1 MQTIITNAIARYPR
15 LNATYKFDSNE
26 MKSVKC
32 DPMDDG
38 AAYET
43 QFIMGEE
50 EAKQLHQLC
59 MEAWKNARAMDTKKK
74 WPEKPN
80 LLPYKKDEETG
91 EIIGKAKLKG
101 AYGSDK
107 TQPPKQVDAKRNT
120 LPSDFML
127 TTGSRINLAVTVVPY
142 NTGSVN
148 GVTLRLRSV
157 QVIELMESEA
167 SDPFSEVD
175 GYVIG
180 GASDDFA
187 GVESETASKASDALE
202 DDEIPW

>member
-15 LNATYKFDSNE
+15 LNATYKFDSSE
-26 MKSVKC
+26 GKSVKC

-43 QFIMGEE
+43 QFVISED
-50 EAKQLHQLC
+50 EARKLQALC
-59 MEAWKNARAMDTKKK
+59 MDAWNNARTTDKKKK
-74 WPEKPN
+74 WPETPN
-80 LLPYKKDEETG
+80 LLPFKKDDDTG

-101 AYGSDK
+101 SYKAEK
-107 TQPPKQVDAKRNT
+107 TLPPKQVDAKRNPMPT
-120 LPSDFML
+120 DFML
-127 TTGSRINLAVTVVPY
+127 TTGSRINIAVTVVPY

-148 GVTLRLRSV
+148 GVSLRLRSV
-157 QVIELMESEA
+157 QVIELAQNEVT
-167 SDPFSEVD
+167 DPFSEVD

-180 GASDDFA
+180 NGADDFTSIPNTSA
-187 GVESETASKASDALE
+187 SEAVG

>member
-15 LNATYKFDSNE
+15 LNATYKYDSNE

-43 QFIMGEE
+43 KFIMGEE

-59 MEAWKNARAMDTKKK
+59 MEAWKNARAMDAKKK
-74 WPEKPN
+74 WPEKPS

-107 TQPPKQVDAKRNT
+107 TQPPKQVDAQRNT

-157 QVIELMESEA
+157 QVIELAESEV

-180 GASDDFA
+180 GASGD
-187 GVESETASKASDALE
+187 TASNVSDALE

>member
-26 MKSVKC
+26 QKSVKC

-43 QFIMGEE
+43 RFIMGED

-59 MEAWKNARAMDTKKK
+59 MEAWENARAMDNKKK
-74 WPEKPN
+74 WPEKPS
-80 LLPYKKDEETG
+80 LLPYKKDKETG

-107 TQPPKQVDAKRNT
+107 TQPPKQVDAKRNV

-127 TTGSRINLAVTVVPY
+127 TTGSRINVAVTVVPY

-157 QVIELMESEA
+157 QVIELAESEA
-167 SDPFSEVD
+167 TDPFSEVD

-180 GASDDFA
+180 GTSDDFA
-187 GVESETASKASDALE
+187 GVESGTASKAADALE